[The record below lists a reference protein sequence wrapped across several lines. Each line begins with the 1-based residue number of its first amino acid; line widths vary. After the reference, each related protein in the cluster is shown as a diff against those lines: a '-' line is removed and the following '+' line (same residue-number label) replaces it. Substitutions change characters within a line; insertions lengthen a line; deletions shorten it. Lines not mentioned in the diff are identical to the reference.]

1 MPESALKEMP
11 LADTLD
17 HPHRGN
23 PVTTSTPASTPSL
36 RMNAPVLIGSAA
48 FVLIFGLAATLFA
61 EQAGE
66 WLARAQAWA
75 SGSVGWYYLLAMTLY
90 LVFVVVTAL
99 SGYGRIKLG
108 ADHDEPEFSYLSWA
122 GMLFAAGISITLFF
136 FCVSEPLTHFAQP
149 PKGEA
154 GGSEAARQAMQL
166 LFLHWGLHG
175 WGVFALVAMALA
187 YFAYR
192 HNLPLALRSA
202 LYPLIGKRING
213 PIGYTVDAFG
223 IIATVFG
230 LGADMGFGVLHLN
243 AGLDYLFGIPHDQW
257 VQVALIVLMM
267 GAAVIVAVSGV
278 EKGVRVMSDVNM
290 LLACSLLLFVLF
302 AGPTQ
307 HLLNMLVQNLGDYL
321 GALPTKSF
329 DLYAYDGGTRWL
341 GDWTVFYWA
350 WWIAWAPFV
359 GLFIAR
365 ISRGRTIREFVFGVL
380 FIPLGF
386 TLAWMSIFGNSA
398 LEQAFNGTS
407 DLATVAVSEPSM
419 AIYHLLES
427 YPWSRAVIAVTVFI
441 SFVFFVTSA
450 DSGTVVLSTLSSR
463 GGAVDEDGPRW
474 LRVFWG
480 ALTALITIGLL
491 FAGSIDAL
499 KSAVVLTSLPF
510 SLILLLMMWG
520 LHKAFYLESQRQRAR
535 LHAPSPVDQR
545 SPRRRSGWRQ
555 RLAQAVHFPSRDEV
569 YRFMEEQVRPA
580 MEALA
585 EQFRTRGLTVET
597 HMDPAGA
604 SLSLEVVHGE
614 EHPFLYRVVMRGY
627 FTPSFAVAGL
637 DARNR
642 QNRRYYRAEVHL
654 AEGSQDYDLVGYSR
668 QQVID
673 DMLDQYERH
682 LQFLHLV
689 R

>member
-1 MPESALKEMP
+1 MYQRQP
-11 LADTLD
+11 
-17 HPHRGN
+17 
-23 PVTTSTPASTPSL
+23 PVFYGA
-36 RMNAPVLIGSAA
+36 AILI
-48 FVLIFGLAATLFA
+48 LLFA
-61 EQAGE
+61 AVVIGFPQRAGE
-66 WLARAQAWA
+66 WLLAAQTWA
-75 SGSVGWYYLLAMTLY
+75 SQTVGWYYLLAMTLY
-90 LVFVVVTAL
+90 LIFVVVTAL
-99 SGYGRIKLG
+99 SGYGKIKLG

-136 FCVSEPLTHFAQP
+136 FCVSEPLTHFLQP
-149 PKGEA
+149 PQGEA
-154 GGSEAARQAMQL
+154 GTQEAARQAMEL

-213 PIGYTVDAFG
+213 PIGYTVDCFG

-230 LGADMGFGVLHLN
+230 LGADMGFGVLQLN
-243 AGLDYLFGIPHDQW
+243 SGLDYLYAIPHTHA
-257 VQVALIVLMM
+257 VQMVLIVLMM
-267 GAAVIVAVSGV
+267 GAAISVAVSGV
-278 EKGVRVMSDVNM
+278 DKGIRILSDINM

-307 HLLNMLVQNLGDYL
+307 HLLNTLVQNVGDYL
-321 GALPTKSF
+321 GHLPGKSF
-329 DLYAYDGGTRWL
+329 DLYAYGGPSDWL
-341 GDWTVFYWA
+341 GSWTVFYWA

-398 LEQAFNGTS
+398 LEQALGGAS
-407 DLATVAVSEPSM
+407 ELGRVAIEQPSM
-419 AIYHLLES
+419 ALYQMLQN
-427 YPWSRAVIAVTVFI
+427 YPWSRAVITVTVLV

-450 DSGTVVLSTLSSR
+450 DSGTVVLSTLSAH
-463 GGAVDEDGPRW
+463 GGSADDDGPKW

-480 ALTALITIGLL
+480 SVTALVTGGLL

-535 LHAPSPVDQR
+535 THSLAPLMSGNGK
-545 SPRRRSGWRQ
+545 RSGGWKR
-555 RLAQAVHFPSRDEV
+555 RLSQAVHFPSRDEV
-569 YRFMEEQVRPA
+569 YRFMNDVVRPA
-580 MEALA
+580 ISEVSEVFREKGLA
-585 EQFRTRGLTVET
+585 VDAQL
-597 HMDPAGA
+597 DPANA
-604 SLSLEVVHGE
+604 SLSLEIGHGE
-614 EHPFLYRVVMRGY
+614 QHRFLYQVLMRGY
-627 FTPSFAVAGL
+627 FTPSFARAGMGGL
-637 DARNR
+637 HLK
-642 QNRRYYRAEVHL
+642 NRRYFRAEVHL
-654 AEGSQDYDLVGYSR
+654 AEGSQDYDLMGYTKE
-668 QQVID
+668 QIIN

>member
-1 MPESALKEMP
+1 MS
-11 LADTLD
+11 
-17 HPHRGN
+17 RGLGD
-23 PVTTSTPASTPSL
+23 VYKRQVFYGA
-36 RMNAPVLIGSAA
+36 AILI
-48 FVLIFGLAATLFA
+48 LLFA
-61 EQAGE
+61 AVVIGFPQRAGE
-66 WLARAQAWA
+66 WLLAAQTWA
-75 SGSVGWYYLLAMTLY
+75 SQTVGWYYLLAMTLY
-90 LVFVVVTAL
+90 LIFVVVTAL
-99 SGYGRIKLG
+99 SGYGKIKLG

-136 FCVSEPLTHFAQP
+136 FCVSEPLTHFLQP
-149 PKGEA
+149 PQGEA
-154 GGSEAARQAMQL
+154 GTQEAARQAMEL

-213 PIGYTVDAFG
+213 PIGYTVDCFG

-230 LGADMGFGVLHLN
+230 LGADMGFGVLQLN
-243 AGLDYLFGIPHDQW
+243 SGLDYLYAIPHTHS
-257 VQVALIVLMM
+257 VQMALIVLMM
-267 GAAVIVAVSGV
+267 GAAISVAVSGV
-278 EKGVRVMSDVNM
+278 DKGIRILSDINM

-307 HLLNMLVQNLGDYL
+307 HLLNTLVQNVGDYL
-321 GALPTKSF
+321 GHLPGKSF
-329 DLYAYDGGTRWL
+329 DLYAYGGPSDWL
-341 GDWTVFYWA
+341 GSWTVFYWA

-398 LEQAFNGTS
+398 LEQALGGAS
-407 DLATVAVSEPSM
+407 ELGRVAIEQPSM
-419 AIYHLLES
+419 ALYQMLQN
-427 YPWSRAVIAVTVFI
+427 YPWSRAVITVTVLV

-450 DSGTVVLSTLSSR
+450 DSGTVVLSTLSAH
-463 GGAVDEDGPRW
+463 GGSADDDGPKW

-480 ALTALITIGLL
+480 SVTALVTGGLL

-520 LHKAFYLESQRQRAR
+520 LHKAFYMESQRQRAR
-535 LHAPSPVDQR
+535 SHSLAPLMSGNGK
-545 SPRRRSGWRQ
+545 RSGGWKR
-555 RLAQAVHFPSRDEV
+555 RLSQAVHFPSRDEV
-569 YRFMEEQVRPA
+569 YRFMNDVVRPA
-580 MEALA
+580 ISEVSEVFREKGLA
-585 EQFRTRGLTVET
+585 VDAQL
-597 HMDPAGA
+597 DPGNA
-604 SLSLEVVHGE
+604 SLSLEIGHGE
-614 EHPFLYRVVMRGY
+614 QHRFLYQVLMRGY
-627 FTPSFAVAGL
+627 FTPSFARAGMGGL
-637 DARNR
+637 HLK
-642 QNRRYYRAEVHL
+642 NRRYFRAEVHL
-654 AEGSQDYDLVGYSR
+654 AEGSQDYDLMGYTKE
-668 QQVID
+668 QIIN

>member
-1 MPESALKEMP
+1 M
-11 LADTLD
+11 
-17 HPHRGN
+17 N
-23 PVTTSTPASTPSL
+23 P
-36 RMNAPVLIGSAA
+36 PVFYGAAILI
-48 FVLIFGLAATLFA
+48 LLFA
-61 EQAGE
+61 AVVIGFPQRAGE
-66 WLARAQAWA
+66 WLLAAQTWA
-75 SGSVGWYYLLAMTLY
+75 SQTVGWYYLLAMTLY
-90 LVFVVVTAL
+90 LIFVVVTAL
-99 SGYGRIKLG
+99 SGYGKIKLG

-136 FCVSEPLTHFAQP
+136 FCVSEPLTHFLQP
-149 PKGEA
+149 PQGEA
-154 GGSEAARQAMQL
+154 GTQEAARQAMEL

-213 PIGYTVDAFG
+213 PIGYTVDCFG

-230 LGADMGFGVLHLN
+230 LGADMGFGVLQLN
-243 AGLDYLFGIPHDQW
+243 SGLDYLYAIPHTHP
-257 VQVALIVLMM
+257 VQMALIVLMM
-267 GAAVIVAVSGV
+267 GAAISVAVSGV
-278 EKGVRVMSDVNM
+278 DKGIRILSDINM

-307 HLLNMLVQNLGDYL
+307 HLLNTLVQNVGDYL
-321 GALPTKSF
+321 GHLPGKSF
-329 DLYAYDGGTRWL
+329 DLYAYGGPSDWL
-341 GDWTVFYWA
+341 GSWTVFYWA

-398 LEQAFNGTS
+398 LEQALGGAS
-407 DLATVAVSEPSM
+407 ELGRVAIEQPSM
-419 AIYHLLES
+419 ALYQMLQN
-427 YPWSRAVIAVTVFI
+427 YPWSRAVITVTVLV

-450 DSGTVVLSTLSSR
+450 DSGTVVLSTLSVH
-463 GGAVDEDGPRW
+463 GGSADDDGPKW

-480 ALTALITIGLL
+480 SVTALVTGGLL

-520 LHKAFYLESQRQRAR
+520 LHKAFYMESQRQRAR
-535 LHAPSPVDQR
+535 SHSLAPLMSGNGK
-545 SPRRRSGWRQ
+545 RSGGWKR
-555 RLAQAVHFPSRDEV
+555 RLSQAVHFPSRDEV
-569 YRFMEEQVRPA
+569 YRFMNDVVRPA
-580 MEALA
+580 ISEVSEVFREKGLA
-585 EQFRTRGLTVET
+585 VDAQL
-597 HMDPAGA
+597 DPGNA
-604 SLSLEVVHGE
+604 SLSLEIGHGE
-614 EHPFLYRVVMRGY
+614 QHRFLYQVLMRGY
-627 FTPSFAVAGL
+627 FTPSFARAGMGGL
-637 DARNR
+637 HLK
-642 QNRRYYRAEVHL
+642 NRRYFRAEVHL
-654 AEGSQDYDLVGYSR
+654 AEGSQDYDLMGYTKE
-668 QQVID
+668 QIIN

>member
-1 MPESALKEMP
+1 MTDAQSPSA
-11 LADTLD
+11 
-17 HPHRGN
+17 
-23 PVTTSTPASTPSL
+23 TPSAPTPI
-36 RMNAPVLIGSAA
+36 RMNPPVFYGAAILI
-48 FVLIFGLAATLFA
+48 LLFA
-61 EQAGE
+61 AVVIGFPQRAGE
-66 WLARAQAWA
+66 WLLAAQTWA
-75 SGSVGWYYLLAMTLY
+75 SQTVGWYYLLAMTLY
-90 LVFVVVTAL
+90 LIFVVVTAL
-99 SGYGRIKLG
+99 SGYGKIKLG

-136 FCVSEPLTHFAQP
+136 FCVSEPLTHFLQP
-149 PKGEA
+149 PQGEA
-154 GGSEAARQAMQL
+154 GTQEAARQAMEL

-213 PIGYTVDAFG
+213 PIGYTVDCFG

-230 LGADMGFGVLHLN
+230 LGADMGFGVLQLN
-243 AGLDYLFGIPHDQW
+243 SGLDYLYAIPHTHP
-257 VQVALIVLMM
+257 VQMALIVLMM
-267 GAAVIVAVSGV
+267 GAAISVAVSGV
-278 EKGVRVMSDVNM
+278 DKGIRILSDINM

-307 HLLNMLVQNLGDYL
+307 HLLNTLVQNVGYYL
-321 GALPTKSF
+321 GHLPGKSF
-329 DLYAYDGGTRWL
+329 DLYAYGGPSDWL
-341 GDWTVFYWA
+341 GSWTVFYWA

-398 LEQAFNGTS
+398 LEQALGGAS
-407 DLATVAVSEPSM
+407 ELGRVAIEQPSM
-419 AIYHLLES
+419 ALYQMLQN
-427 YPWSRAVIAVTVFI
+427 YPWSRAVITVTVLV

-450 DSGTVVLSTLSSR
+450 DSGTVVLSTLSAH
-463 GGAVDEDGPRW
+463 GGSADDDGPKW

-480 ALTALITIGLL
+480 SVTALVTGGLL

-520 LHKAFYLESQRQRAR
+520 LHKAFYMESQRQRAR
-535 LHAPSPVDQR
+535 SHSLAPLMSGNGK
-545 SPRRRSGWRQ
+545 RSGGWKR
-555 RLAQAVHFPSRDEV
+555 RLSQAVHFPSRDEV
-569 YRFMEEQVRPA
+569 YRFMNDVVRPA
-580 MEALA
+580 ISEVSEVFREKGLA
-585 EQFRTRGLTVET
+585 VDAQL
-597 HMDPAGA
+597 DPGNA
-604 SLSLEVVHGE
+604 SLSLEIGHGE
-614 EHPFLYRVVMRGY
+614 QHRFLYQVLMRGY
-627 FTPSFAVAGL
+627 FTPSFARAGMGGL
-637 DARNR
+637 HLK
-642 QNRRYYRAEVHL
+642 NRRYFRAEVHL
-654 AEGSQDYDLVGYSR
+654 AEGSQDYDLMGYTKE
-668 QQVID
+668 QIIN

>member
-1 MPESALKEMP
+1 M
-11 LADTLD
+11 
-17 HPHRGN
+17 
-23 PVTTSTPASTPSL
+23 
-36 RMNAPVLIGSAA
+36 RMNPPVFYGAAALI
-48 FVLIFGLAATLFA
+48 LLFA
-61 EQAGE
+61 LIVISLPQRAGE
-66 WLARAQAWA
+66 WLLAAQSWA
-75 SGSVGWYYLLAMTLY
+75 ADTVGWYYLLAMTLY
-90 LVFVVVTAL
+90 LIFVVVTAL
-99 SGYGRIKLG
+99 SGYGKIKLG

-149 PKGEA
+149 PQGEA
-154 GGSEAARQAMQL
+154 GTPEAARQAMQL

-213 PIGYTVDAFG
+213 PIGYTVDCFG

-230 LGADMGFGVLHLN
+230 LGADMGFGVLQLN
-243 AGLDYLFGIPHDQW
+243 AGLDFLFGIAHSHL
-257 VQVALIVLMM
+257 VQMTLIALMM
-267 GAAVIVAVSGV
+267 GAAILVAVSGV
-278 EKGVRVMSDVNM
+278 DKGIRLLSDINM
-290 LLACSLLLFVLF
+290 LLACALLLFVLF

-307 HLLNMLVQNLGDYL
+307 HLLNTLVQNIGDYL
-321 GALPTKSF
+321 GSLPTKSF
-329 DLYAYDGGTRWL
+329 DLYAYGKDGSDWL
-341 GDWTVFYWA
+341 GGWTVFYWA

-398 LEQAFNGTS
+398 LDQVLNHGFSELGR
-407 DLATVAVSEPSM
+407 VAIADPSM
-419 AIYHLLES
+419 ALYQMLQN
-427 YPWSRAVIAVTVFI
+427 YPASRVVIAVTVLV

-450 DSGTVVLSTLSSR
+450 DSGTVVLSTLSAH
-463 GGAVDEDGPRW
+463 GGNADDDGPKW

-480 ALTALITIGLL
+480 VATALVTGGLL

-535 LHAPSPVDQR
+535 THSLAPPPSAKPGGWK
-545 SPRRRSGWRQ
+545 RRIS
-555 RLAQAVHFPSRDEV
+555 QAVHFPTRDEV
-569 YRFMEEQVRPA
+569 YRFMVDVVSPAIAEVSEVFREKGLQVDSD
-580 MEALA
+580 L
-585 EQFRTRGLTVET
+585 
-597 HMDPAGA
+597 D
-604 SLSLEVVHGE
+604 LSNLELVLEIGHGE
-614 EHPFLYRVVMRGY
+614 QHTFLYQVSMRGY
-627 FTPSFAVAGL
+627 FTPSFARAGMGGL
-637 DARNR
+637 HLK
-642 QNRRYYRAEVHL
+642 NRRYFRAEVHL
-654 AEGSQDYDLVGYSR
+654 SEGSQDYDLMGYSKE
-668 QQVID
+668 QIIN

>member
-1 MPESALKEMP
+1 M
-11 LADTLD
+11 
-17 HPHRGN
+17 N
-23 PVTTSTPASTPSL
+23 P
-36 RMNAPVLIGSAA
+36 PVFYGAAILI
-48 FVLIFGLAATLFA
+48 LLFA
-61 EQAGE
+61 AVVIGFPQRAGE
-66 WLARAQAWA
+66 WLLAAQTWA
-75 SGSVGWYYLLAMTLY
+75 SQTVGWYYLLAMTLY
-90 LVFVVVTAL
+90 LIFVVVTAL
-99 SGYGRIKLG
+99 SGYGKIKLG

-136 FCVSEPLTHFAQP
+136 FCVSEPLTHFLQP
-149 PKGEA
+149 PQGEA
-154 GGSEAARQAMQL
+154 GTQEAARQAMEL

-213 PIGYTVDAFG
+213 PIGYTVDCFG

-230 LGADMGFGVLHLN
+230 LGADMGFGVLQLN
-243 AGLDYLFGIPHDQW
+243 SGLDYLYATPHTHP
-257 VQVALIVLMM
+257 VQMALIVLMM
-267 GAAVIVAVSGV
+267 GAAISVAVSGV
-278 EKGVRVMSDVNM
+278 DKGIRILSDINM

-307 HLLNMLVQNLGDYL
+307 HLLNTLVQNVGDYL
-321 GALPTKSF
+321 GHLPGKSF
-329 DLYAYDGGTRWL
+329 DLYAYGGPSDWL
-341 GDWTVFYWA
+341 GSWTVFYWA

-398 LEQAFNGTS
+398 LEQALGGAS
-407 DLATVAVSEPSM
+407 ELGRVAIEQPSM
-419 AIYHLLES
+419 ALYQMLQN
-427 YPWSRAVIAVTVFI
+427 YPWSRAVITVTVLV

-450 DSGTVVLSTLSSR
+450 DSGTVVLSTLSAH
-463 GGAVDEDGPRW
+463 GGSADDDGPKW

-480 ALTALITIGLL
+480 SVTALVTGGLL

-520 LHKAFYLESQRQRAR
+520 LHKAFYMESQRQRAR
-535 LHAPSPVDQR
+535 SHSLAPLMSGNGK
-545 SPRRRSGWRQ
+545 RSGGWKR
-555 RLAQAVHFPSRDEV
+555 RLSQAVHFPSRDEV
-569 YRFMEEQVRPA
+569 YRFMNDVVRPA
-580 MEALA
+580 ISEVSEVFREKGLA
-585 EQFRTRGLTVET
+585 VDAQL
-597 HMDPAGA
+597 DPGNA
-604 SLSLEVVHGE
+604 SLSLEIGHGE
-614 EHPFLYRVVMRGY
+614 QHRFLYQVLMRGY
-627 FTPSFAVAGL
+627 FTPSFARAGMGGL
-637 DARNR
+637 HLK
-642 QNRRYYRAEVHL
+642 NRRYFRAEVHL
-654 AEGSQDYDLVGYSR
+654 AEGSQDYDLMGYTKE
-668 QQVID
+668 QIIN

>member
-1 MPESALKEMP
+1 M
-11 LADTLD
+11 
-17 HPHRGN
+17 
-23 PVTTSTPASTPSL
+23 V
-36 RMNAPVLIGSAA
+36 IG
-48 FVLIFGLAATLFA
+48 FP
-61 EQAGE
+61 QRAGE
-66 WLARAQAWA
+66 WLLAAQTWA
-75 SGSVGWYYLLAMTLY
+75 SQTVGWYYLLAMTLY
-90 LVFVVVTAL
+90 LIFVVVTAL
-99 SGYGRIKLG
+99 SGYGKIKLG

-136 FCVSEPLTHFAQP
+136 FCVSEPLTHFLQP
-149 PKGEA
+149 PQGEA
-154 GGSEAARQAMQL
+154 GTQEAARQAMEL

-213 PIGYTVDAFG
+213 PIGYTVDCFG

-230 LGADMGFGVLHLN
+230 LGADMGFGVLQLN
-243 AGLDYLFGIPHDQW
+243 SGLDYLYAIPHTHA
-257 VQVALIVLMM
+257 VQMVLIVLMM
-267 GAAVIVAVSGV
+267 GAAISVAVSGV
-278 EKGVRVMSDVNM
+278 DKGIRILSDINM

-307 HLLNMLVQNLGDYL
+307 HLLNTLVQNVGDYL
-321 GALPTKSF
+321 GHLPGKSF
-329 DLYAYDGGTRWL
+329 DLYAYGGPSDWL
-341 GDWTVFYWA
+341 GSWTVFYWA

-398 LEQAFNGTS
+398 LEQALGGAS
-407 DLATVAVSEPSM
+407 ELGRVAIEQPSM
-419 AIYHLLES
+419 ALYQMLQN
-427 YPWSRAVIAVTVFI
+427 YPWSRAVITVTVLV

-450 DSGTVVLSTLSSR
+450 DSGTVVLSTLSAH
-463 GGAVDEDGPRW
+463 GGSADDDGPKW

-480 ALTALITIGLL
+480 SVTALVTGGLL

-520 LHKAFYLESQRQRAR
+520 LHKAFYMESQRQRAR
-535 LHAPSPVDQR
+535 SHSLAPLMSGNGK
-545 SPRRRSGWRQ
+545 RSGGWKR
-555 RLAQAVHFPSRDEV
+555 RLSQAVHFPSRDEV
-569 YRFMEEQVRPA
+569 YRFMNDVVRPA
-580 MEALA
+580 ISEVSEVFREKGLA
-585 EQFRTRGLTVET
+585 VDAQL
-597 HMDPAGA
+597 DPGNA
-604 SLSLEVVHGE
+604 SLSLEIGHGE
-614 EHPFLYRVVMRGY
+614 QHRFLYQVLMRGY
-627 FTPSFAVAGL
+627 FTPSFARAGMGGL
-637 DARNR
+637 HLK
-642 QNRRYYRAEVHL
+642 NRRYFRAEVHL
-654 AEGSQDYDLVGYSR
+654 AEGSQDYDLMGYTKE
-668 QQVID
+668 QIIN

>member
-1 MPESALKEMP
+1 M
-11 LADTLD
+11 
-17 HPHRGN
+17 N
-23 PVTTSTPASTPSL
+23 P
-36 RMNAPVLIGSAA
+36 PVFYGAAILI
-48 FVLIFGLAATLFA
+48 LLFA
-61 EQAGE
+61 AVVIGFPQRAGE
-66 WLARAQAWA
+66 WLLAAQTWA
-75 SGSVGWYYLLAMTLY
+75 SQTVGWYYLLAMTLY
-90 LVFVVVTAL
+90 LIFVVVTAL
-99 SGYGRIKLG
+99 SGYGKIKLG

-136 FCVSEPLTHFAQP
+136 FCVSEPLTHFLQP
-149 PKGEA
+149 PQGEA
-154 GGSEAARQAMQL
+154 GTQEAARQAMEL

-213 PIGYTVDAFG
+213 PIGYTVDCFG

-230 LGADMGFGVLHLN
+230 LGADMGFGVLQLN
-243 AGLDYLFGIPHDQW
+243 SGLDYLYAIPHTHP
-257 VQVALIVLMM
+257 VQMALIVLMM
-267 GAAVIVAVSGV
+267 GAAISVAVSGV
-278 EKGVRVMSDVNM
+278 DKGIRILSDINM

-307 HLLNMLVQNLGDYL
+307 HLLNTLVQNVGDYL
-321 GALPTKSF
+321 GHLPGKSF
-329 DLYAYDGGTRWL
+329 DLYAYGGPSDWL
-341 GDWTVFYWA
+341 GSWTVFYWA
-350 WWIAWAPFV
+350 WWIGWAPFV

-398 LEQAFNGTS
+398 LEQALGGAS
-407 DLATVAVSEPSM
+407 ELGRVAIEQPSM
-419 AIYHLLES
+419 ALYQMLQN
-427 YPWSRAVIAVTVFI
+427 YPWSRAVITVTVLV

-450 DSGTVVLSTLSSR
+450 DSGTVVLSTLSAH
-463 GGAVDEDGPRW
+463 GGSADDDGPKW

-480 ALTALITIGLL
+480 SVTALVTGGLL

-520 LHKAFYLESQRQRAR
+520 LHKAFYMESQRQRAR
-535 LHAPSPVDQR
+535 SHSLAPLMSGNGK
-545 SPRRRSGWRQ
+545 RSGGWKR
-555 RLAQAVHFPSRDEV
+555 RLSQAVHFPSRDEV
-569 YRFMEEQVRPA
+569 YRFMNDVVRPA
-580 MEALA
+580 ISEVSEVFREKGLA
-585 EQFRTRGLTVET
+585 VDAQL
-597 HMDPAGA
+597 DPGNA
-604 SLSLEVVHGE
+604 SLSLEIGHGE
-614 EHPFLYRVVMRGY
+614 QHRFLYQVLMRGY
-627 FTPSFAVAGL
+627 FTPSFARAGMGGL
-637 DARNR
+637 HLK
-642 QNRRYYRAEVHL
+642 NRRYFRAEVHL
-654 AEGSQDYDLVGYSR
+654 AEGSQDYDLMGYTKE
-668 QQVID
+668 QIIN

>member
-1 MPESALKEMP
+1 M
-11 LADTLD
+11 
-17 HPHRGN
+17 N
-23 PVTTSTPASTPSL
+23 P
-36 RMNAPVLIGSAA
+36 PVFYGAAILILL
-48 FVLIFGLAATLFA
+48 FVAVVIGFP
-61 EQAGE
+61 QRAGE
-66 WLARAQAWA
+66 WLLAAQTWA
-75 SGSVGWYYLLAMTLY
+75 SQTVGWYYLLAMTLY
-90 LVFVVVTAL
+90 LIFVVVTAL
-99 SGYGRIKLG
+99 SGYGKIKLG

-136 FCVSEPLTHFAQP
+136 FCVSEPLTHFLQP
-149 PKGEA
+149 PQGEA
-154 GGSEAARQAMQL
+154 GTQEAARQAMEL

-213 PIGYTVDAFG
+213 PIGYTVDCFG

-230 LGADMGFGVLHLN
+230 LGADMGFGVLQLN
-243 AGLDYLFGIPHDQW
+243 SGLDYLYAIPHTHA
-257 VQVALIVLMM
+257 VQMVLIVLMM
-267 GAAVIVAVSGV
+267 GAAISVAVSGV
-278 EKGVRVMSDVNM
+278 DKGIRILSDINM

-307 HLLNMLVQNLGDYL
+307 HLLNTLVQNVGDYL
-321 GALPTKSF
+321 GHLPGKSF
-329 DLYAYDGGTRWL
+329 DLYAYGGPSDWL
-341 GDWTVFYWA
+341 GSWTVFYWA

-398 LEQAFNGTS
+398 LEQALGGAS
-407 DLATVAVSEPSM
+407 ELGRVAIEQPSM
-419 AIYHLLES
+419 ALYQMLQN
-427 YPWSRAVIAVTVFI
+427 YPWSRAVITVTVLV

-450 DSGTVVLSTLSSR
+450 DSGTVVLSTLSAH
-463 GGAVDEDGPRW
+463 GGSADDDGPKW

-480 ALTALITIGLL
+480 SVTALVTGGLL

-520 LHKAFYLESQRQRAR
+520 LHKAFYMESQRQRAR
-535 LHAPSPVDQR
+535 SHSLAPLMSGNGK
-545 SPRRRSGWRQ
+545 RSGGWKR
-555 RLAQAVHFPSRDEV
+555 RLSQAVHFPSRDEV
-569 YRFMEEQVRPA
+569 YRFMNDVVRPA
-580 MEALA
+580 ISEVSEVFREKGLA
-585 EQFRTRGLTVET
+585 VDAQL
-597 HMDPAGA
+597 DPGNA
-604 SLSLEVVHGE
+604 SLSLEIGHGE
-614 EHPFLYRVVMRGY
+614 QHRFLYQVLMRGY
-627 FTPSFAVAGL
+627 FTPSFARAGMGGL
-637 DARNR
+637 HLK
-642 QNRRYYRAEVHL
+642 NRRYFRAEVHL
-654 AEGSQDYDLVGYSR
+654 AEGSQDYDLMGYTKE
-668 QQVID
+668 QIIN

>member
-1 MPESALKEMP
+1 M
-11 LADTLD
+11 
-17 HPHRGN
+17 N
-23 PVTTSTPASTPSL
+23 P
-36 RMNAPVLIGSAA
+36 PVFYGAAILI
-48 FVLIFGLAATLFA
+48 LLFA
-61 EQAGE
+61 AVVIGFPQRAGE
-66 WLARAQAWA
+66 WLLAAQTWA
-75 SGSVGWYYLLAMTLY
+75 SQTVGWYYLLAMTLY
-90 LVFVVVTAL
+90 LIFVVVTAL
-99 SGYGRIKLG
+99 SGYGKIKLG

-136 FCVSEPLTHFAQP
+136 FCVSEPLTHFLQP
-149 PKGEA
+149 PQGEA
-154 GGSEAARQAMQL
+154 GTQEAARQAMEL

-175 WGVFALVAMALA
+175 WGVFTLVAMALA

-213 PIGYTVDAFG
+213 PIGYTVDCFG

-230 LGADMGFGVLHLN
+230 LGADMGFGVLQLN
-243 AGLDYLFGIPHDQW
+243 SGLDYLYAIPHTHP
-257 VQVALIVLMM
+257 VQMALIVLMM
-267 GAAVIVAVSGV
+267 GAAISVAVSGV
-278 EKGVRVMSDVNM
+278 DKGIRILSDINM

-307 HLLNMLVQNLGDYL
+307 HLLNTLVQNVGDYL
-321 GALPTKSF
+321 DHLPGKSF
-329 DLYAYDGGTRWL
+329 DLYAYGGPSDWL
-341 GDWTVFYWA
+341 GSWTVFYWA

-398 LEQAFNGTS
+398 LEQALGGAS
-407 DLATVAVSEPSM
+407 ELGRVAIEQPSM
-419 AIYHLLES
+419 ALYQMLQN
-427 YPWSRAVIAVTVFI
+427 YPWSRAVITVTVLV

-450 DSGTVVLSTLSSR
+450 DSGTVVLSTLSAH
-463 GGAVDEDGPRW
+463 GGSADDDGPKW

-480 ALTALITIGLL
+480 SVTALVTGGLL

-520 LHKAFYLESQRQRAR
+520 LHKAFYMESQRQRAR
-535 LHAPSPVDQR
+535 SHSLAPLMSGNGK
-545 SPRRRSGWRQ
+545 RSGGWKR
-555 RLAQAVHFPSRDEV
+555 RLSQAVHFPSRDEV
-569 YRFMEEQVRPA
+569 YRFMNDVVRPA
-580 MEALA
+580 ISEVSEVFREKGLA
-585 EQFRTRGLTVET
+585 VDAQL
-597 HMDPAGA
+597 DPGNA
-604 SLSLEVVHGE
+604 SLSLEIGHGE
-614 EHPFLYRVVMRGY
+614 QHRFLYQVLMRGY
-627 FTPSFAVAGL
+627 FTPSFARAGMGGL
-637 DARNR
+637 HLK
-642 QNRRYYRAEVHL
+642 NRRYFRAEVHL
-654 AEGSQDYDLVGYSR
+654 AEGSQDYDLMGYTKE
-668 QQVID
+668 QIIN

>member
-1 MPESALKEMP
+1 M
-11 LADTLD
+11 
-17 HPHRGN
+17 N
-23 PVTTSTPASTPSL
+23 P
-36 RMNAPVLIGSAA
+36 PVFYGAAILI
-48 FVLIFGLAATLFA
+48 LLFA
-61 EQAGE
+61 AVVIGFPQRAGE
-66 WLARAQAWA
+66 WLLAAQTWA
-75 SGSVGWYYLLAMTLY
+75 SQTVGWYYLLAMTLY
-90 LVFVVVTAL
+90 LIFVVVTAL
-99 SGYGRIKLG
+99 SGYGKIKLG

-136 FCVSEPLTHFAQP
+136 FCVSEPLTHFLQP
-149 PKGEA
+149 PQGEA
-154 GGSEAARQAMQL
+154 GTQEAARQAMEL

-213 PIGYTVDAFG
+213 PIGYTVDCFG

-230 LGADMGFGVLHLN
+230 LGADMGFGVLQLN
-243 AGLDYLFGIPHDQW
+243 SGLDYLYAIPHTHA
-257 VQVALIVLMM
+257 VQMVLIVLMM
-267 GAAVIVAVSGV
+267 GAAISVAVSGV
-278 EKGVRVMSDVNM
+278 DKGIRILSDINM

-307 HLLNMLVQNLGDYL
+307 HLLNTLVQNVGDYL
-321 GALPTKSF
+321 GHLPGKSF
-329 DLYAYDGGTRWL
+329 DLYAYGGPSDWL
-341 GDWTVFYWA
+341 GSWTVFYWA

-398 LEQAFNGTS
+398 LEQALGGAS
-407 DLATVAVSEPSM
+407 ELSRVAIEQPSM
-419 AIYHLLES
+419 ALYQMLQN
-427 YPWSRAVIAVTVFI
+427 YPWSRAVITVTVLV

-450 DSGTVVLSTLSSR
+450 DSGTVVLSTLSAH
-463 GGAVDEDGPRW
+463 GGSADDDGPKW

-480 ALTALITIGLL
+480 SVTALVTGGLL

-520 LHKAFYLESQRQRAR
+520 LHKAFYMESQRQRAR
-535 LHAPSPVDQR
+535 SHSLAPLMSGNGK
-545 SPRRRSGWRQ
+545 RSGGWKR
-555 RLAQAVHFPSRDEV
+555 RLSQAVHFPSRDEV
-569 YRFMEEQVRPA
+569 YRFMNDVVRPA
-580 MEALA
+580 ISEVSEVFREKGLA
-585 EQFRTRGLTVET
+585 VDAQL
-597 HMDPAGA
+597 DPGNA
-604 SLSLEVVHGE
+604 SLSLEIGHGE
-614 EHPFLYRVVMRGY
+614 QHRFLYQVLMRGY
-627 FTPSFAVAGL
+627 FTPSFARAGMGGL
-637 DARNR
+637 HLK
-642 QNRRYYRAEVHL
+642 NRRYFRAEVHL
-654 AEGSQDYDLVGYSR
+654 AEGSQDYDLMGYTKE
-668 QQVID
+668 QIIN

>member
-1 MPESALKEMP
+1 M
-11 LADTLD
+11 
-17 HPHRGN
+17 
-23 PVTTSTPASTPSL
+23 
-36 RMNAPVLIGSAA
+36 LI
-48 FVLIFGLAATLFA
+48 LLFA
-61 EQAGE
+61 AVVIGFPRRAGE
-66 WLARAQAWA
+66 WLLAAQTWA
-75 SGSVGWYYLLAMTLY
+75 SQTVGWYYLLAMTLY
-90 LVFVVVTAL
+90 LIFVVVTAL
-99 SGYGRIKLG
+99 SGYGKIKLG

-136 FCVSEPLTHFAQP
+136 FCVSEPLTHFLQP
-149 PKGEA
+149 PQGEA
-154 GGSEAARQAMQL
+154 GTQEAARQAMEL

-213 PIGYTVDAFG
+213 PIGYTVDCFG

-230 LGADMGFGVLHLN
+230 LGADMGFGVLQLN
-243 AGLDYLFGIPHDQW
+243 SGLDYLYAIPHTHA
-257 VQVALIVLMM
+257 VQMVLIVLMM
-267 GAAVIVAVSGV
+267 GAAISVAVSGV
-278 EKGVRVMSDVNM
+278 DKGIRILSDINM

-307 HLLNMLVQNLGDYL
+307 HLLNTLVQNVGDYL
-321 GALPTKSF
+321 GHLPGKSF
-329 DLYAYDGGTRWL
+329 DLYAYGGPSDWL
-341 GDWTVFYWA
+341 GSWTVFYWA

-398 LEQAFNGTS
+398 LEQALGGAS
-407 DLATVAVSEPSM
+407 ELGRVAIEQPSM
-419 AIYHLLES
+419 ALYQMLQN
-427 YPWSRAVIAVTVFI
+427 YPWSRAVITVTVLV

-450 DSGTVVLSTLSSR
+450 DSGTVVLSTLSAH
-463 GGAVDEDGPRW
+463 GGSADDDGPKW

-480 ALTALITIGLL
+480 SVTALVTGGLL

-520 LHKAFYLESQRQRAR
+520 LHKAFYMESQRQRAR
-535 LHAPSPVDQR
+535 SHSLAPLMSGNGK
-545 SPRRRSGWRQ
+545 RSGGWKR
-555 RLAQAVHFPSRDEV
+555 RLSQAVHFPSRDEV
-569 YRFMEEQVRPA
+569 YRFMNDVVRPA
-580 MEALA
+580 ISEVSEVFREKGLA
-585 EQFRTRGLTVET
+585 VDAQL
-597 HMDPAGA
+597 DPGNA
-604 SLSLEVVHGE
+604 SLSLEIGHGE
-614 EHPFLYRVVMRGY
+614 QHRFLYQVLMRGY
-627 FTPSFAVAGL
+627 FTPSFARAGMGGL
-637 DARNR
+637 HLK
-642 QNRRYYRAEVHL
+642 NRRYFRAEVHL
-654 AEGSQDYDLVGYSR
+654 AEGSQDYDLMGYTKE
-668 QQVID
+668 QIIN

>member
-1 MPESALKEMP
+1 M
-11 LADTLD
+11 
-17 HPHRGN
+17 N
-23 PVTTSTPASTPSL
+23 P
-36 RMNAPVLIGSAA
+36 PVFYGAAILI
-48 FVLIFGLAATLFA
+48 LLFA
-61 EQAGE
+61 AVVIGFPQRAGE
-66 WLARAQAWA
+66 WLLAAQTWA
-75 SGSVGWYYLLAMTLY
+75 SQTVGWYYLLAMTLY
-90 LVFVVVTAL
+90 LIFVVVTAL
-99 SGYGRIKLG
+99 SGYGKIKLG

-136 FCVSEPLTHFAQP
+136 FCVSEPLTHFLQP
-149 PKGEA
+149 PQGEA
-154 GGSEAARQAMQL
+154 GTQEAARQAMEL

-213 PIGYTVDAFG
+213 PIGYTVDCFG

-230 LGADMGFGVLHLN
+230 LGADMGFGVLQLN
-243 AGLDYLFGIPHDQW
+243 SGLDYLYAIPHTHP
-257 VQVALIVLMM
+257 VQMALIVLMM
-267 GAAVIVAVSGV
+267 GAAISVAVSGV
-278 EKGVRVMSDVNM
+278 DKGIRILSDINM

-307 HLLNMLVQNLGDYL
+307 HLLNTLVQNVGDYL
-321 GALPTKSF
+321 GHLPGKSF
-329 DLYAYDGGTRWL
+329 DLYAYGGPSDWL
-341 GDWTVFYWA
+341 GSWTVFYWA

-398 LEQAFNGTS
+398 LEQALGGAS
-407 DLATVAVSEPSM
+407 ELGRVAIEQPSM
-419 AIYHLLES
+419 ALYQMLQN
-427 YPWSRAVIAVTVFI
+427 YPWSRAVITVTVLV

-450 DSGTVVLSTLSSR
+450 DSGTVVLSTLSAH
-463 GGAVDEDGPRW
+463 GGSADDDGPKW

-480 ALTALITIGLL
+480 SVTALVTGGLL

-520 LHKAFYLESQRQRAR
+520 LHKAFYMESQRQRAR
-535 LHAPSPVDQR
+535 SHSLAPLMSGNGK
-545 SPRRRSGWRQ
+545 RSGGWKR
-555 RLAQAVHFPSRDEV
+555 RLSQAVHFPSRDEV
-569 YRFMEEQVRPA
+569 YRFMNDVVRPA
-580 MEALA
+580 ISEVSEVFREKGLA
-585 EQFRTRGLTVET
+585 VDAQL
-597 HMDPAGA
+597 DPGNA
-604 SLSLEVVHGE
+604 SLSLEIGHGE
-614 EHPFLYRVVMRGY
+614 QHRFLYQVLMRSY
-627 FTPSFAVAGL
+627 FTPSFARAGMGGL
-637 DARNR
+637 HLK
-642 QNRRYYRAEVHL
+642 NRRYFRAEVHL
-654 AEGSQDYDLVGYSR
+654 AEGSQDYDLMGYTKE
-668 QQVID
+668 QIIN

>member
-1 MPESALKEMP
+1 FYGA
-11 LADTLD
+11 AI
-17 HPHRGN
+17 
-23 PVTTSTPASTPSL
+23 
-36 RMNAPVLIGSAA
+36 LI
-48 FVLIFGLAATLFA
+48 LLFA
-61 EQAGE
+61 AVVIGFPQRAGE
-66 WLARAQAWA
+66 WLLAAQTWA
-75 SGSVGWYYLLAMTLY
+75 SQTVGWYYLLAMTLY
-90 LVFVVVTAL
+90 LIFVVVTAL
-99 SGYGRIKLG
+99 SGYGKIKLG

-136 FCVSEPLTHFAQP
+136 FCVSEPLTHFLQP
-149 PKGEA
+149 PQGEA
-154 GGSEAARQAMQL
+154 GTQEAARQAMEL

-213 PIGYTVDAFG
+213 PIGYTVDCFG

-230 LGADMGFGVLHLN
+230 LGADMGFGVLQLN
-243 AGLDYLFGIPHDQW
+243 SGLDYLYAIPHTHP
-257 VQVALIVLMM
+257 VQMALIVLMM
-267 GAAVIVAVSGV
+267 GAAISVAVSGV
-278 EKGVRVMSDVNM
+278 DKGIRILSDINM

-307 HLLNMLVQNLGDYL
+307 HLLNTLVQNVGDYL
-321 GALPTKSF
+321 GHLPGKSF
-329 DLYAYDGGTRWL
+329 DLYAYGGPSDWL
-341 GDWTVFYWA
+341 GSWTVFYWA

-398 LEQAFNGTS
+398 LEQALGGAS
-407 DLATVAVSEPSM
+407 ELGRVAIEQPSM
-419 AIYHLLES
+419 ALYQILQN
-427 YPWSRAVIAVTVFI
+427 YPWSRAVITVTVLV

-450 DSGTVVLSTLSSR
+450 DSGTVVLSTLSAH
-463 GGAVDEDGPRW
+463 GGSADDDGPKW

-480 ALTALITIGLL
+480 SVTALVTGGLL

-520 LHKAFYLESQRQRAR
+520 LHKAFYMESQRQRAR
-535 LHAPSPVDQR
+535 SHSLAPLMSGNGK
-545 SPRRRSGWRQ
+545 RSGGWKR
-555 RLAQAVHFPSRDEV
+555 RLSQAVHFPSRDEV
-569 YRFMEEQVRPA
+569 YRFMNDVVRPA
-580 MEALA
+580 ISEVSEVFREKGLA
-585 EQFRTRGLTVET
+585 VDAQL
-597 HMDPAGA
+597 DPGNA
-604 SLSLEVVHGE
+604 SLSLEIGHGE
-614 EHPFLYRVVMRGY
+614 QHRFLYQVLMRGY
-627 FTPSFAVAGL
+627 FTPSFARAGMGGL
-637 DARNR
+637 HLK
-642 QNRRYYRAEVHL
+642 NRRYFRAEVHL
-654 AEGSQDYDLVGYSR
+654 AEGSQDYDLMGYTKE
-668 QQVID
+668 QIIN

>member
-1 MPESALKEMP
+1 M
-11 LADTLD
+11 
-17 HPHRGN
+17 N
-23 PVTTSTPASTPSL
+23 P
-36 RMNAPVLIGSAA
+36 PVFYGAAILI
-48 FVLIFGLAATLFA
+48 LLFA
-61 EQAGE
+61 AVVIGFPQRAGE
-66 WLARAQAWA
+66 WLLAAQTWA
-75 SGSVGWYYLLAMTLY
+75 SQTVGWYYLLAMTLY
-90 LVFVVVTAL
+90 LIFVVVTAL
-99 SGYGRIKLG
+99 SGYGKIKLG

-136 FCVSEPLTHFAQP
+136 FCVSEPLTHFLQP
-149 PKGEA
+149 PQGEA
-154 GGSEAARQAMQL
+154 GTQEAARQAMEL

-213 PIGYTVDAFG
+213 PIGYTVDCFG

-230 LGADMGFGVLHLN
+230 LGADMGFGVLQLN
-243 AGLDYLFGIPHDQW
+243 SGLDYLYAIPHTHP
-257 VQVALIVLMM
+257 VQMALIVLMM
-267 GAAVIVAVSGV
+267 GAAISVAVSGV
-278 EKGVRVMSDVNM
+278 DKGIRILSDINM

-307 HLLNMLVQNLGDYL
+307 HLLNTLVQNVGDYL
-321 GALPTKSF
+321 GHLPGKSF
-329 DLYAYDGGTRWL
+329 DLYAYGGPSDWL
-341 GDWTVFYWA
+341 GSWTVFYWA

-365 ISRGRTIREFVFGVL
+365 ISHGRTIREFVFGVL

-398 LEQAFNGTS
+398 LEQALGGAS
-407 DLATVAVSEPSM
+407 ELGRVAIEQPSM
-419 AIYHLLES
+419 ALYQMLQN
-427 YPWSRAVIAVTVFI
+427 YPWSRAVITVTVLV

-450 DSGTVVLSTLSSR
+450 DSGTVVLSTLSAH
-463 GGAVDEDGPRW
+463 GGSADDDGPKW

-480 ALTALITIGLL
+480 SVTALVTGGLL

-520 LHKAFYLESQRQRAR
+520 LHKAFYMESQRQRAR
-535 LHAPSPVDQR
+535 SHSLAPLMSGNGK
-545 SPRRRSGWRQ
+545 RSGGWKR
-555 RLAQAVHFPSRDEV
+555 RLSQAVHFPSRDEV
-569 YRFMEEQVRPA
+569 YRFMNDVVRPA
-580 MEALA
+580 ISEVSEVFREKGLA
-585 EQFRTRGLTVET
+585 VDAQL
-597 HMDPAGA
+597 DPGNA
-604 SLSLEVVHGE
+604 SLSLEIGHGE
-614 EHPFLYRVVMRGY
+614 QHRFLYQVLMRGY
-627 FTPSFAVAGL
+627 FTPSFARAGMGGL
-637 DARNR
+637 HLK
-642 QNRRYYRAEVHL
+642 NRRYFRAEVHL
-654 AEGSQDYDLVGYSR
+654 AEGSQDYDLMGYTKE
-668 QQVID
+668 QIIN

>member
-1 MPESALKEMP
+1 M
-11 LADTLD
+11 
-17 HPHRGN
+17 N
-23 PVTTSTPASTPSL
+23 P
-36 RMNAPVLIGSAA
+36 PVFYGAAILI
-48 FVLIFGLAATLFA
+48 LLFA
-61 EQAGE
+61 AVVIGFPQRAGE
-66 WLARAQAWA
+66 WLLAAQTWA
-75 SGSVGWYYLLAMTLY
+75 SQTVGWYYLLAMTLY
-90 LVFVVVTAL
+90 LIFVVVTAL
-99 SGYGRIKLG
+99 SGYGKIKLG

-136 FCVSEPLTHFAQP
+136 FCVSEPLTHFLQP
-149 PKGEA
+149 PQGEA
-154 GGSEAARQAMQL
+154 GTQEAARQAMEL

-213 PIGYTVDAFG
+213 PIGYTVDCFG

-230 LGADMGFGVLHLN
+230 LGADMGFGVLQLN
-243 AGLDYLFGIPHDQW
+243 SGLDYLYAIPHTHP
-257 VQVALIVLMM
+257 VQMALIVLMM
-267 GAAVIVAVSGV
+267 GAAISVAVSGV
-278 EKGVRVMSDVNM
+278 DKGIRILSDINM

-307 HLLNMLVQNLGDYL
+307 HLLNTLVQNVGDYL
-321 GALPTKSF
+321 GHLPGKSF
-329 DLYAYDGGTRWL
+329 DLYAYGGPSDWL
-341 GDWTVFYWA
+341 GSWTVFYWA

-398 LEQAFNGTS
+398 LEQALGGAS
-407 DLATVAVSEPSM
+407 ELGRVAIEQPSM
-419 AIYHLLES
+419 ALYQMLQN
-427 YPWSRAVIAVTVFI
+427 YPWSRAVIPVTVLV

-450 DSGTVVLSTLSSR
+450 DSGTVVLSTLSAH
-463 GGAVDEDGPRW
+463 GGSADDDGPKW

-480 ALTALITIGLL
+480 SVTALVTGGLL

-520 LHKAFYLESQRQRAR
+520 LHKAFYMESQRQRAR
-535 LHAPSPVDQR
+535 SHSLAPLMSGNGK
-545 SPRRRSGWRQ
+545 RSGGWKR
-555 RLAQAVHFPSRDEV
+555 RLSQAVHFPSRDEV
-569 YRFMEEQVRPA
+569 YRFMNDVVRPA
-580 MEALA
+580 ISEVSEVFREKGLA
-585 EQFRTRGLTVET
+585 VDAQL
-597 HMDPAGA
+597 DPGNA
-604 SLSLEVVHGE
+604 SLSLEIGHGE
-614 EHPFLYRVVMRGY
+614 QHRFLYQVLMRGY
-627 FTPSFAVAGL
+627 FTPSFARAGMGGL
-637 DARNR
+637 HLK
-642 QNRRYYRAEVHL
+642 NRRYFRAEVHL
-654 AEGSQDYDLVGYSR
+654 AEGSQDYDLMGYTKE
-668 QQVID
+668 QIIN

>member
-1 MPESALKEMP
+1 M
-11 LADTLD
+11 
-17 HPHRGN
+17 N
-23 PVTTSTPASTPSL
+23 P
-36 RMNAPVLIGSAA
+36 PVFYGAAILI
-48 FVLIFGLAATLFA
+48 LLFA
-61 EQAGE
+61 VVVIGFPQRAGE
-66 WLARAQAWA
+66 WLLAAQTWA
-75 SGSVGWYYLLAMTLY
+75 SQTVGWYYLLAMTLY
-90 LVFVVVTAL
+90 LIFVVVTAL
-99 SGYGRIKLG
+99 SGYGKIKLG

-136 FCVSEPLTHFAQP
+136 FCVSEPLTHFLQP
-149 PKGEA
+149 PQGEA
-154 GGSEAARQAMQL
+154 GTQEAARQAMEL

-213 PIGYTVDAFG
+213 PIGYTVDCFG

-230 LGADMGFGVLHLN
+230 LGADMGFGVLQLN
-243 AGLDYLFGIPHDQW
+243 SGLDYLYAIPHTHP
-257 VQVALIVLMM
+257 VQMALIVLMM
-267 GAAVIVAVSGV
+267 GAAISVAVSGV
-278 EKGVRVMSDVNM
+278 DKGIRILSDINM

-307 HLLNMLVQNLGDYL
+307 HLLNTLVQNVGDYL
-321 GALPTKSF
+321 GHLPGKSF
-329 DLYAYDGGTRWL
+329 DLYAYGGPSDWL
-341 GDWTVFYWA
+341 GSWTVFYWA

-398 LEQAFNGTS
+398 LEQALGGAS
-407 DLATVAVSEPSM
+407 ELGRVAIEQPSM
-419 AIYHLLES
+419 ALYQMLQN
-427 YPWSRAVIAVTVFI
+427 YPWSRAVITVTVLV

-450 DSGTVVLSTLSSR
+450 DSGTVVLSTLSAH
-463 GGAVDEDGPRW
+463 GGSADDDGPKW

-480 ALTALITIGLL
+480 SVTALVTGGLL

-520 LHKAFYLESQRQRAR
+520 LHKAFYMESQRQRAR
-535 LHAPSPVDQR
+535 SHSLAPLMSGNGK
-545 SPRRRSGWRQ
+545 RSGGWKR
-555 RLAQAVHFPSRDEV
+555 RLSQAVHFPSRDEV
-569 YRFMEEQVRPA
+569 YRFMNDVVRPA
-580 MEALA
+580 ISEVSEVFREKGLA
-585 EQFRTRGLTVET
+585 VDAQL
-597 HMDPAGA
+597 DPGNA
-604 SLSLEVVHGE
+604 SLSLEIGHGE
-614 EHPFLYRVVMRGY
+614 QHRFLYQVLMRGY
-627 FTPSFAVAGL
+627 FTPSFARAGMGGL
-637 DARNR
+637 HLK
-642 QNRRYYRAEVHL
+642 NRRYFRAEVHL
-654 AEGSQDYDLVGYSR
+654 AEGSQDYDLMGYTKE
-668 QQVID
+668 QIIN

>member
-1 MPESALKEMP
+1 M
-11 LADTLD
+11 
-17 HPHRGN
+17 N
-23 PVTTSTPASTPSL
+23 P
-36 RMNAPVLIGSAA
+36 PVFYGAAILI
-48 FVLIFGLAATLFA
+48 LLFA
-61 EQAGE
+61 AVVIGFPRRAGE
-66 WLARAQAWA
+66 WLLAAQTWA
-75 SGSVGWYYLLAMTLY
+75 SQTVGWYYLLAMTLY
-90 LVFVVVTAL
+90 LIFVVVTAL
-99 SGYGRIKLG
+99 SGYGKIKLG

-136 FCVSEPLTHFAQP
+136 FCVSEPLTHFLQP
-149 PKGEA
+149 PQGEA
-154 GGSEAARQAMQL
+154 GTQEAARQAMEL

-213 PIGYTVDAFG
+213 PIGYTVDCFG

-230 LGADMGFGVLHLN
+230 LGADMGFGVLQLN
-243 AGLDYLFGIPHDQW
+243 SGLDYLYAIPHTHA
-257 VQVALIVLMM
+257 VQMVLIVLMM
-267 GAAVIVAVSGV
+267 GAAISVAVSGV
-278 EKGVRVMSDVNM
+278 DKGIRILSDINM

-307 HLLNMLVQNLGDYL
+307 HLLNTLVQNVGDYL
-321 GALPTKSF
+321 GHLPGKSF
-329 DLYAYDGGTRWL
+329 DLYAYGGPSDWL
-341 GDWTVFYWA
+341 GSWTVFYWA

-398 LEQAFNGTS
+398 LEQALGGAS
-407 DLATVAVSEPSM
+407 ELGRVAIEQPSM
-419 AIYHLLES
+419 ALYQMLQN
-427 YPWSRAVIAVTVFI
+427 YPWSRAVITVTVLV

-450 DSGTVVLSTLSSR
+450 DSGTVVLSTLSAH
-463 GGAVDEDGPRW
+463 GGSADDDGPKW

-480 ALTALITIGLL
+480 SVTALVTGGLL

-520 LHKAFYLESQRQRAR
+520 LHKAFYMESQRQRAR
-535 LHAPSPVDQR
+535 SHSLAPLMSGNGK
-545 SPRRRSGWRQ
+545 RSGGWKR
-555 RLAQAVHFPSRDEV
+555 RLSQAVHFPSRDEV
-569 YRFMEEQVRPA
+569 YRFMNDVVRPA
-580 MEALA
+580 ISEVSEVFREKGLA
-585 EQFRTRGLTVET
+585 VDAQL
-597 HMDPAGA
+597 DPGNA
-604 SLSLEVVHGE
+604 SLSLEIGHGE
-614 EHPFLYRVVMRGY
+614 QHRFLYQVLMRGY
-627 FTPSFAVAGL
+627 FTPSFARAGMGGL
-637 DARNR
+637 HLK
-642 QNRRYYRAEVHL
+642 NRRYFRAEVHL
-654 AEGSQDYDLVGYSR
+654 AEGSQDYDLMGYTKE
-668 QQVID
+668 QIIN

>member
-1 MPESALKEMP
+1 MPI
-11 LADTLD
+11 
-17 HPHRGN
+17 
-23 PVTTSTPASTPSL
+23 
-36 RMNAPVLIGSAA
+36 RMNPPVFYGAAILI
-48 FVLIFGLAATLFA
+48 LLFA
-61 EQAGE
+61 AVVIGFPQRAGE
-66 WLARAQAWA
+66 WLLAAQTWA
-75 SGSVGWYYLLAMTLY
+75 SQTVGWYYLLAMTLY
-90 LVFVVVTAL
+90 LIFVVVTAL
-99 SGYGRIKLG
+99 SGYGKIKLG

-136 FCVSEPLTHFAQP
+136 FCVSEPLTHFLQP
-149 PKGEA
+149 PQGEA
-154 GGSEAARQAMQL
+154 GTQEAARQAMEL

-213 PIGYTVDAFG
+213 PIGYTVDCFG

-230 LGADMGFGVLHLN
+230 LGADMGFGVLQLN
-243 AGLDYLFGIPHDQW
+243 SGLDYLYAIPHTHP
-257 VQVALIVLMM
+257 VQMALIVLMM
-267 GAAVIVAVSGV
+267 GAAISVAVSGV
-278 EKGVRVMSDVNM
+278 DKGIRILSDINM

-307 HLLNMLVQNLGDYL
+307 HLLNTLVQNVGDYL
-321 GALPTKSF
+321 GHLPGKSF
-329 DLYAYDGGTRWL
+329 DLYAYGGPSDWL
-341 GDWTVFYWA
+341 GSWTVFYWA

-398 LEQAFNGTS
+398 LEQALGGAS
-407 DLATVAVSEPSM
+407 ELGRVAIEQPSM
-419 AIYHLLES
+419 ALYQMLQN
-427 YPWSRAVIAVTVFI
+427 YPWSRAVITVTVLV

-450 DSGTVVLSTLSSR
+450 DSGTVVLSTLSAH
-463 GGAVDEDGPRW
+463 GGSADDDGPKW

-480 ALTALITIGLL
+480 SVTALVTGGLL

-520 LHKAFYLESQRQRAR
+520 LHKAFYMESQRQRAR
-535 LHAPSPVDQR
+535 SHSLAPLMSGNGK
-545 SPRRRSGWRQ
+545 RSGGWKR
-555 RLAQAVHFPSRDEV
+555 RLSQAVHFPSRDEV
-569 YRFMEEQVRPA
+569 YRFMNDVVRPA
-580 MEALA
+580 ISEVSEVFREKGLA
-585 EQFRTRGLTVET
+585 VDAQL
-597 HMDPAGA
+597 DPGNA
-604 SLSLEVVHGE
+604 SLSLEIGHGE
-614 EHPFLYRVVMRGY
+614 QHRFLYQVLMRGY
-627 FTPSFAVAGL
+627 FTPSFARAGMGGL
-637 DARNR
+637 HLK
-642 QNRRYYRAEVHL
+642 NRRYFRAEVHL
-654 AEGSQDYDLVGYSR
+654 AEGSQDYDLMGYTKE
-668 QQVID
+668 QIIN

>member
-1 MPESALKEMP
+1 M
-11 LADTLD
+11 
-17 HPHRGN
+17 N
-23 PVTTSTPASTPSL
+23 P
-36 RMNAPVLIGSAA
+36 PVFYGAAILI
-48 FVLIFGLAATLFA
+48 LLFA
-61 EQAGE
+61 AVVIGFPQRAGE
-66 WLARAQAWA
+66 WLLAAQTWA
-75 SGSVGWYYLLAMTLY
+75 SQTVGWYYLLAMTLY
-90 LVFVVVTAL
+90 LIFVVVTAL
-99 SGYGRIKLG
+99 SGYGKIKLG

-136 FCVSEPLTHFAQP
+136 FCVSEPLPHFLQP
-149 PKGEA
+149 PQGEA
-154 GGSEAARQAMQL
+154 GTQEAARQAMEL

-213 PIGYTVDAFG
+213 PIGYTVDCFG

-230 LGADMGFGVLHLN
+230 LGADMGFGVLQLN
-243 AGLDYLFGIPHDQW
+243 SGLDYLYAIPHTHP
-257 VQVALIVLMM
+257 VQMALIVLMM
-267 GAAVIVAVSGV
+267 GAAISVAVSGV
-278 EKGVRVMSDVNM
+278 DKGIRILSDINM

-307 HLLNMLVQNLGDYL
+307 HLLNTLVQNVGDYL
-321 GALPTKSF
+321 GHLPGKSF
-329 DLYAYDGGTRWL
+329 DLYAYGGPSDWL
-341 GDWTVFYWA
+341 GSWTVFYWA

-398 LEQAFNGTS
+398 LEQALGGAS
-407 DLATVAVSEPSM
+407 ELGRVAIEQPSM
-419 AIYHLLES
+419 ALYQMLQN
-427 YPWSRAVIAVTVFI
+427 YPWSRAVITVTVLV

-450 DSGTVVLSTLSSR
+450 DSGTVVLSTLSAH
-463 GGAVDEDGPRW
+463 GGSADDDGPKW

-480 ALTALITIGLL
+480 SVTALVTGGLL

-520 LHKAFYLESQRQRAR
+520 LHKAFYMESQRQRAR
-535 LHAPSPVDQR
+535 SHSLAPLMSGNGK
-545 SPRRRSGWRQ
+545 RSGGWKR
-555 RLAQAVHFPSRDEV
+555 RLSQAVHFPSRDEV
-569 YRFMEEQVRPA
+569 YRFMNDVVRPA
-580 MEALA
+580 ISEVSEVFREKGLA
-585 EQFRTRGLTVET
+585 VDAQL
-597 HMDPAGA
+597 DPGNA
-604 SLSLEVVHGE
+604 SLSLEIGHGE
-614 EHPFLYRVVMRGY
+614 QHRFLYQVLMRGY
-627 FTPSFAVAGL
+627 FTPSFARAGMGGL
-637 DARNR
+637 HLK
-642 QNRRYYRAEVHL
+642 NRRYFRAEVHL
-654 AEGSQDYDLVGYSR
+654 AEGSQDYDLMGYTKE
-668 QQVID
+668 QIIN

>member
-1 MPESALKEMP
+1 MCIRDRFYGA
-11 LADTLD
+11 AI
-17 HPHRGN
+17 
-23 PVTTSTPASTPSL
+23 
-36 RMNAPVLIGSAA
+36 LI
-48 FVLIFGLAATLFA
+48 LLFA
-61 EQAGE
+61 AVVIGFPQRAGE
-66 WLARAQAWA
+66 WLLAAQTWA
-75 SGSVGWYYLLAMTLY
+75 SQTVGWYYLLAMTLY
-90 LVFVVVTAL
+90 LIFVVVTAL
-99 SGYGRIKLG
+99 SGYGKIKLG

-136 FCVSEPLTHFAQP
+136 FCVSEPLTHFLQP
-149 PKGEA
+149 PQGEA
-154 GGSEAARQAMQL
+154 GTQEAARQAMEL

-213 PIGYTVDAFG
+213 PIGYTVDCFG

-230 LGADMGFGVLHLN
+230 LGADMGFGVLQLN
-243 AGLDYLFGIPHDQW
+243 SGLDYLYAIPHTHP
-257 VQVALIVLMM
+257 VQMALIVLMM
-267 GAAVIVAVSGV
+267 GAAISVAVSGV
-278 EKGVRVMSDVNM
+278 DKGIRILSDINM

-307 HLLNMLVQNLGDYL
+307 HLLNTLVQNVGDYL
-321 GALPTKSF
+321 GHLPGKSF
-329 DLYAYDGGTRWL
+329 DLYAYGGPSDWL
-341 GDWTVFYWA
+341 GSWTVFYWA

-398 LEQAFNGTS
+398 LEQALGGAS
-407 DLATVAVSEPSM
+407 ELGRVAIEQPSM
-419 AIYHLLES
+419 ALYQMLQN
-427 YPWSRAVIAVTVFI
+427 YPWSRAVITVTVLV

-450 DSGTVVLSTLSSR
+450 DSGTVVLSTLSAH
-463 GGAVDEDGPRW
+463 GGSADDDGPKW

-480 ALTALITIGLL
+480 SVTALVTGGLL

-520 LHKAFYLESQRQRAR
+520 LHKAFYMESQRQRAR
-535 LHAPSPVDQR
+535 SHSLAPLMSGNGK
-545 SPRRRSGWRQ
+545 RSGGWKR
-555 RLAQAVHFPSRDEV
+555 RLSQAVHFPSRDEV
-569 YRFMEEQVRPA
+569 YRFMNDVVRPA
-580 MEALA
+580 ISEVSEVFREKGLA
-585 EQFRTRGLTVET
+585 VDAQL
-597 HMDPAGA
+597 DPGNA
-604 SLSLEVVHGE
+604 SLSLEIGHGE
-614 EHPFLYRVVMRGY
+614 QHRFLYQVLMRGY
-627 FTPSFAVAGL
+627 FTPSFARAGMGGL
-637 DARNR
+637 HLK
-642 QNRRYYRAEVHL
+642 NRRYFRAEVHL
-654 AEGSQDYDLVGYSR
+654 AEGSQDYDLMGYTKE
-668 QQVID
+668 QITN

>member
-1 MPESALKEMP
+1 MCI
-11 LADTLD
+11 
-17 HPHRGN
+17 RGRFYG
-23 PVTTSTPASTPSL
+23 A
-36 RMNAPVLIGSAA
+36 AILI
-48 FVLIFGLAATLFA
+48 LLFA
-61 EQAGE
+61 AVVIGFPQRAGE
-66 WLARAQAWA
+66 WLLAAQTWA
-75 SGSVGWYYLLAMTLY
+75 SQTVGWYYLLAMTLY
-90 LVFVVVTAL
+90 LIFVVVTAL
-99 SGYGRIKLG
+99 SGYGKIKLG

-136 FCVSEPLTHFAQP
+136 FCVSEPLTHFLQP
-149 PKGEA
+149 PQGEA
-154 GGSEAARQAMQL
+154 GTQEAARQAMEL

-213 PIGYTVDAFG
+213 PIGYTVDCFG

-230 LGADMGFGVLHLN
+230 LGADMGFGVLQLN
-243 AGLDYLFGIPHDQW
+243 SGLDYLYAIPHTHP
-257 VQVALIVLMM
+257 VQMALIVLMM
-267 GAAVIVAVSGV
+267 GAAISVAVSGV
-278 EKGVRVMSDVNM
+278 DKGIRILSDINM

-307 HLLNMLVQNLGDYL
+307 HLLNTLVQNVGDYL
-321 GALPTKSF
+321 GHLPGKSF
-329 DLYAYDGGTRWL
+329 DLYAYGGPSDWL
-341 GDWTVFYWA
+341 GSWTVFYWA

-398 LEQAFNGTS
+398 LEQALGGAS
-407 DLATVAVSEPSM
+407 ELGRVAIEQPSM
-419 AIYHLLES
+419 ALYQMLQN
-427 YPWSRAVIAVTVFI
+427 YPWSRAVITVTVLV

-450 DSGTVVLSTLSSR
+450 DSGTVVLSTLSAH
-463 GGAVDEDGPRW
+463 GGSADDDGPKW

-480 ALTALITIGLL
+480 SVTALVTGGLL

-520 LHKAFYLESQRQRAR
+520 LHKAFYMESQRQRAR
-535 LHAPSPVDQR
+535 SHSLAPLMSGNGK
-545 SPRRRSGWRQ
+545 RSGGWKR
-555 RLAQAVHFPSRDEV
+555 RLSQAVHFPSRDEV
-569 YRFMEEQVRPA
+569 YRFMNDVVRPA
-580 MEALA
+580 ISEVSEVFREKGLA
-585 EQFRTRGLTVET
+585 VDAQL
-597 HMDPAGA
+597 DPGNA
-604 SLSLEVVHGE
+604 SLSLEIGHGE
-614 EHPFLYRVVMRGY
+614 QHRFLYQVLMRGY
-627 FTPSFAVAGL
+627 FTPSFARAGMGGL
-637 DARNR
+637 HLK
-642 QNRRYYRAEVHL
+642 NRRYFRAEVHL
-654 AEGSQDYDLVGYSR
+654 AEGSQDYDLMGYTKE
-668 QQVID
+668 QIIN

>member
-1 MPESALKEMP
+1 FA
-11 LADTLD
+11 A
-17 HPHRGN
+17 
-23 PVTTSTPASTPSL
+23 V
-36 RMNAPVLIGSAA
+36 VIG
-48 FVLIFGLAATLFA
+48 FP
-61 EQAGE
+61 QRAGE
-66 WLARAQAWA
+66 WLLAAQTWA
-75 SGSVGWYYLLAMTLY
+75 SQTVGWYYLLAMTLY
-90 LVFVVVTAL
+90 LIFVVVTAL
-99 SGYGRIKLG
+99 SGYGKIKLG

-136 FCVSEPLTHFAQP
+136 FCVSEPLTHFLQP
-149 PKGEA
+149 PQGEA
-154 GGSEAARQAMQL
+154 GTQEAARQAMEL

-213 PIGYTVDAFG
+213 PIGYTVDCFG

-230 LGADMGFGVLHLN
+230 LGADMGFGVLQLN
-243 AGLDYLFGIPHDQW
+243 SGLDYLYAIPHTHP
-257 VQVALIVLMM
+257 VQMALIVLMM
-267 GAAVIVAVSGV
+267 GAAISVAVSGV
-278 EKGVRVMSDVNM
+278 DKGIRILSDINM

-307 HLLNMLVQNLGDYL
+307 HLLNTLVQNVGDYL
-321 GALPTKSF
+321 GHLPGKSF
-329 DLYAYDGGTRWL
+329 DLYAYGGPSDWL
-341 GDWTVFYWA
+341 GSWTVFYWA

-398 LEQAFNGTS
+398 LEQALGGAS
-407 DLATVAVSEPSM
+407 ELGRVAIEQPSM
-419 AIYHLLES
+419 ALYQMLQN
-427 YPWSRAVIAVTVFI
+427 YPWSRAVITVTVLV

-450 DSGTVVLSTLSSR
+450 DSGTVVLSTLSAH
-463 GGAVDEDGPRW
+463 GGSADDDGPKW

-480 ALTALITIGLL
+480 SVTALVTGGLL

-520 LHKAFYLESQRQRAR
+520 LHKAFYMESQRQRAR
-535 LHAPSPVDQR
+535 SHSLAPLMSGNGK
-545 SPRRRSGWRQ
+545 RSGGWKR
-555 RLAQAVHFPSRDEV
+555 RLSQAVHFPSRDEV
-569 YRFMEEQVRPA
+569 YRFMNDVVRPA
-580 MEALA
+580 ISEVSEVFREKGLA
-585 EQFRTRGLTVET
+585 VDAQL
-597 HMDPAGA
+597 DPGNA
-604 SLSLEVVHGE
+604 SLSLEIGHGE
-614 EHPFLYRVVMRGY
+614 QHRFLYQVLMRGY
-627 FTPSFAVAGL
+627 FTPSFARAGMGGL
-637 DARNR
+637 HLK
-642 QNRRYYRAEVHL
+642 NRRYFRAEVHL
-654 AEGSQDYDLVGYSR
+654 AEGSQDYDLMGYTKE
-668 QQVID
+668 QIIN

>member
-1 MPESALKEMP
+1 M
-11 LADTLD
+11 
-17 HPHRGN
+17 N
-23 PVTTSTPASTPSL
+23 P
-36 RMNAPVLIGSAA
+36 PVFYGAAILI
-48 FVLIFGLAATLFA
+48 LLFA
-61 EQAGE
+61 AVVIGFPQRAGE
-66 WLARAQAWA
+66 WLLAAQTWA
-75 SGSVGWYYLLAMTLY
+75 SQTVGWYYLLAMTLY
-90 LVFVVVTAL
+90 LIFVVVTAL
-99 SGYGRIKLG
+99 SGYGKIKLG

-136 FCVSEPLTHFAQP
+136 FCVSEPLTHFLQP
-149 PKGEA
+149 PQGEA
-154 GGSEAARQAMQL
+154 GTQEAARQAMEL

-213 PIGYTVDAFG
+213 PIGYTVDCFG

-230 LGADMGFGVLHLN
+230 LGADMGFGVLQLN
-243 AGLDYLFGIPHDQW
+243 SGLDYLYAIPHTHP
-257 VQVALIVLMM
+257 VQMALIVLMM
-267 GAAVIVAVSGV
+267 GAAISVAVSGV
-278 EKGVRVMSDVNM
+278 DKGIRILSDINM

-307 HLLNMLVQNLGDYL
+307 HLLNTLVQNVGDYL
-321 GALPTKSF
+321 GHLPGKSF
-329 DLYAYDGGTRWL
+329 DLYAYGGPSDWL
-341 GDWTVFYWA
+341 GSWTVFYWA
-350 WWIAWAPFV
+350 WWIAWAPFA

-398 LEQAFNGTS
+398 LEQALGGAS
-407 DLATVAVSEPSM
+407 ELGRVAIEQPSM
-419 AIYHLLES
+419 ALYQMLQN
-427 YPWSRAVIAVTVFI
+427 YPWSRAVITVTVLV

-450 DSGTVVLSTLSSR
+450 DSGTVVLSTLSAH
-463 GGAVDEDGPRW
+463 GGSADDDGPKW

-480 ALTALITIGLL
+480 SVTALVTGGLL

-520 LHKAFYLESQRQRAR
+520 LHKAFYMESQRQRAR
-535 LHAPSPVDQR
+535 SHSLAPLMSGNGK
-545 SPRRRSGWRQ
+545 RSGGWKR
-555 RLAQAVHFPSRDEV
+555 RLSQAVHFPSRDEV
-569 YRFMEEQVRPA
+569 YRFMNDVVRPA
-580 MEALA
+580 ISEVSEVFREKGLA
-585 EQFRTRGLTVET
+585 VDAQL
-597 HMDPAGA
+597 DPGNA
-604 SLSLEVVHGE
+604 SLSLEIGHGE
-614 EHPFLYRVVMRGY
+614 QHRFLYQVLMRGY
-627 FTPSFAVAGL
+627 FTPSFARAGMGGL
-637 DARNR
+637 HLK
-642 QNRRYYRAEVHL
+642 NRRYFRAEVHL
-654 AEGSQDYDLVGYSR
+654 AEGSQDYDLMGYTKE
-668 QQVID
+668 QIIN

>member
-1 MPESALKEMP
+1 M
-11 LADTLD
+11 
-17 HPHRGN
+17 N
-23 PVTTSTPASTPSL
+23 P
-36 RMNAPVLIGSAA
+36 PVFYGAAILI
-48 FVLIFGLAATLFA
+48 LLFA
-61 EQAGE
+61 AVVIGFPQRAGE
-66 WLARAQAWA
+66 WLLAAQTWA
-75 SGSVGWYYLLAMTLY
+75 SQTVGWYYLLAMTLY
-90 LVFVVVTAL
+90 LIFVVVTAL
-99 SGYGRIKLG
+99 SGYGKIKLG

-136 FCVSEPLTHFAQP
+136 FCVSEPLTHFLQP
-149 PKGEA
+149 PQGEA
-154 GGSEAARQAMQL
+154 GTQEAARQAMEL

-213 PIGYTVDAFG
+213 PIGYTVDCFG

-230 LGADMGFGVLHLN
+230 LGADMGFGVLQLN
-243 AGLDYLFGIPHDQW
+243 SGLDYLYAIPHTHP
-257 VQVALIVLMM
+257 VQMALIVLMM
-267 GAAVIVAVSGV
+267 GAAISVAVSGV
-278 EKGVRVMSDVNM
+278 DKGIRILSDINM

-307 HLLNMLVQNLGDYL
+307 HLLNTLVQNVGDYL
-321 GALPTKSF
+321 GHLPGKSF
-329 DLYAYDGGTRWL
+329 DLYAYGGPSDWL
-341 GDWTVFYWA
+341 GSWTVFYWA

-398 LEQAFNGTS
+398 LEQALGGAS
-407 DLATVAVSEPSM
+407 ELGRVAIEQPSM
-419 AIYHLLES
+419 ALYQMLQN
-427 YPWSRAVIAVTVFI
+427 YPWSRTVITVTVLV

-450 DSGTVVLSTLSSR
+450 DSGTVVLSTLSAH
-463 GGAVDEDGPRW
+463 GGSADDDGPKW

-480 ALTALITIGLL
+480 SVTALVTGGLL

-520 LHKAFYLESQRQRAR
+520 LHKAFYMESQRQRAR
-535 LHAPSPVDQR
+535 SHSLAPLMSGNGK
-545 SPRRRSGWRQ
+545 RSGGWKR
-555 RLAQAVHFPSRDEV
+555 RLSQAVHFPSRDEV
-569 YRFMEEQVRPA
+569 YRFMNDVVRPA
-580 MEALA
+580 ISEVSEVFREKGLA
-585 EQFRTRGLTVET
+585 VDAQL
-597 HMDPAGA
+597 DPGNA
-604 SLSLEVVHGE
+604 SLSLEIGHGE
-614 EHPFLYRVVMRGY
+614 QHRFLYQVLMRGY
-627 FTPSFAVAGL
+627 FTPSFARAGMGGL
-637 DARNR
+637 HLK
-642 QNRRYYRAEVHL
+642 NRRYFRAEVHL
-654 AEGSQDYDLVGYSR
+654 AEGSQDYDLMGYTKE
-668 QQVID
+668 QIIN

>member
-1 MPESALKEMP
+1 M
-11 LADTLD
+11 
-17 HPHRGN
+17 N
-23 PVTTSTPASTPSL
+23 P
-36 RMNAPVLIGSAA
+36 PVFYGAAILI
-48 FVLIFGLAATLFA
+48 LLFA
-61 EQAGE
+61 AVVIGFPQRAGE
-66 WLARAQAWA
+66 WLLAAQTWA
-75 SGSVGWYYLLAMTLY
+75 SQTVGWYYLLAMTLY
-90 LVFVVVTAL
+90 LIFVVVTAL
-99 SGYGRIKLG
+99 SGYGKIKLG

-136 FCVSEPLTHFAQP
+136 FCVSEPLTHFLQP
-149 PKGEA
+149 PQGEA
-154 GGSEAARQAMQL
+154 GTQEAARQAMEL
-166 LFLHWGLHG
+166 LILHWGLHG

-213 PIGYTVDAFG
+213 PIGYTVDCFG

-230 LGADMGFGVLHLN
+230 LGADMGFGVLQLN
-243 AGLDYLFGIPHDQW
+243 SGLDYLYAIPHTHA
-257 VQVALIVLMM
+257 VQMVLIVLMM
-267 GAAVIVAVSGV
+267 GAAISVAVSGV
-278 EKGVRVMSDVNM
+278 DKGIRILSDINM

-307 HLLNMLVQNLGDYL
+307 HLLNTLVQNVGDYL
-321 GALPTKSF
+321 GHLPGKSF
-329 DLYAYDGGTRWL
+329 DLYAYGGPSDWL
-341 GDWTVFYWA
+341 GSWTVFYWA

-398 LEQAFNGTS
+398 LEQALGGAS
-407 DLATVAVSEPSM
+407 ELGRVAIEQPSM
-419 AIYHLLES
+419 ALYQMLQN
-427 YPWSRAVIAVTVFI
+427 YPWSRAVITVTVLV

-450 DSGTVVLSTLSSR
+450 DSGTVVLSTLSAH
-463 GGAVDEDGPRW
+463 GGSADDDGPKW

-480 ALTALITIGLL
+480 SVTALVTGGLL

-520 LHKAFYLESQRQRAR
+520 LHKAFYMESQRQRAR
-535 LHAPSPVDQR
+535 SHSLAPLMSGNGK
-545 SPRRRSGWRQ
+545 RSGGWKR
-555 RLAQAVHFPSRDEV
+555 RLSQAVHFPSRDEV
-569 YRFMEEQVRPA
+569 YRFMNDVVRPA
-580 MEALA
+580 ISEVSEVFREKGLA
-585 EQFRTRGLTVET
+585 VDAQL
-597 HMDPAGA
+597 DPGNA
-604 SLSLEVVHGE
+604 SLSLEIGHGE
-614 EHPFLYRVVMRGY
+614 QHRFLYQVLMRGY
-627 FTPSFAVAGL
+627 FTPSFARAGMGGL
-637 DARNR
+637 HLK
-642 QNRRYYRAEVHL
+642 NRRYFRAEVHL
-654 AEGSQDYDLVGYSR
+654 AEGSQDYDLMGYTKE
-668 QQVID
+668 QIIN

>member
-1 MPESALKEMP
+1 MFYGA
-11 LADTLD
+11 AI
-17 HPHRGN
+17 
-23 PVTTSTPASTPSL
+23 
-36 RMNAPVLIGSAA
+36 LI
-48 FVLIFGLAATLFA
+48 LLFA
-61 EQAGE
+61 AVVIGFPQRAGE
-66 WLARAQAWA
+66 WLLAAQTWA
-75 SGSVGWYYLLAMTLY
+75 SQTVGWYYLLAMTLY
-90 LVFVVVTAL
+90 LIFVVVTAL
-99 SGYGRIKLG
+99 SGYGKIKLG

-136 FCVSEPLTHFAQP
+136 FCVSEPLTHFLQP
-149 PKGEA
+149 PQGEA
-154 GGSEAARQAMQL
+154 GTQEAARQAMEL

-213 PIGYTVDAFG
+213 PIGYTVDCFG

-230 LGADMGFGVLHLN
+230 LGADMGFGVLQLN
-243 AGLDYLFGIPHDQW
+243 SGLDYLYAIPHTHA
-257 VQVALIVLMM
+257 VQMVLIVLMM
-267 GAAVIVAVSGV
+267 GAAISVAVSGV
-278 EKGVRVMSDVNM
+278 DKGIRILSDINM

-307 HLLNMLVQNLGDYL
+307 HLLNTLVQNVGDYL
-321 GALPTKSF
+321 GHLPGKSF
-329 DLYAYDGGTRWL
+329 DLYAYGGPSDWL
-341 GDWTVFYWA
+341 GSWTVFYWA

-398 LEQAFNGTS
+398 LEQALGGANELGR
-407 DLATVAVSEPSM
+407 VAIEQPSM
-419 AIYHLLES
+419 ALYQMLQN
-427 YPWSRAVIAVTVFI
+427 YPWSRAVITVTVLV

-450 DSGTVVLSTLSSR
+450 DSGTVVLSTLSAH
-463 GGAVDEDGPRW
+463 GGSADDDGPKW

-480 ALTALITIGLL
+480 SVTALVTGGLL

-520 LHKAFYLESQRQRAR
+520 LHKAFYMESQRQRAR
-535 LHAPSPVDQR
+535 SHSLAPLMSGNGK
-545 SPRRRSGWRQ
+545 RSGGWKR
-555 RLAQAVHFPSRDEV
+555 RLSQAVHFPSRDEV
-569 YRFMEEQVRPA
+569 YRFMNDVVRPA
-580 MEALA
+580 ISEVSEVFREKGLA
-585 EQFRTRGLTVET
+585 VDAQL
-597 HMDPAGA
+597 DPGNA
-604 SLSLEVVHGE
+604 SLSLEIGHGE
-614 EHPFLYRVVMRGY
+614 QHRFLYQVLMRGY
-627 FTPSFAVAGL
+627 FTPSFARAGMGGL
-637 DARNR
+637 HLK
-642 QNRRYYRAEVHL
+642 NRRYFRAEVHL
-654 AEGSQDYDLVGYSR
+654 AEGSQDYDLMGYTKE
-668 QQVID
+668 QIIN

>member
-1 MPESALKEMP
+1 FYGA
-11 LADTLD
+11 AI
-17 HPHRGN
+17 
-23 PVTTSTPASTPSL
+23 
-36 RMNAPVLIGSAA
+36 LI
-48 FVLIFGLAATLFA
+48 LLFA
-61 EQAGE
+61 AVVIGFPQRAGE
-66 WLARAQAWA
+66 WLLAAQTWA
-75 SGSVGWYYLLAMTLY
+75 SQTVGWYYLLAMTLY
-90 LVFVVVTAL
+90 LIFVVVTAL
-99 SGYGRIKLG
+99 SDYGKIKLG

-136 FCVSEPLTHFAQP
+136 FCVSEPLTHFLQP
-149 PKGEA
+149 PQGEA
-154 GGSEAARQAMQL
+154 GTQEAARQAMEL

-213 PIGYTVDAFG
+213 PIGYTVDCFG

-230 LGADMGFGVLHLN
+230 LGADMGFGVLQLN
-243 AGLDYLFGIPHDQW
+243 SGLDYLYAIPHTHA
-257 VQVALIVLMM
+257 VQMVLIVLMM
-267 GAAVIVAVSGV
+267 GAAISVAVSGV
-278 EKGVRVMSDVNM
+278 DKGIRILSDINM

-307 HLLNMLVQNLGDYL
+307 HLLNTLVQNVGDYL
-321 GALPTKSF
+321 GHLPGKSF
-329 DLYAYDGGTRWL
+329 DLYAYGGPSDWL
-341 GDWTVFYWA
+341 GSWTVFYWA

-398 LEQAFNGTS
+398 LEQALGGAS
-407 DLATVAVSEPSM
+407 ELGRVAIEQPSM
-419 AIYHLLES
+419 ALYQMLQN
-427 YPWSRAVIAVTVFI
+427 YPWSRAVITVTVLV

-450 DSGTVVLSTLSSR
+450 DSGTVVLSTLSAH
-463 GGAVDEDGPRW
+463 GGSADDDGPKW

-480 ALTALITIGLL
+480 SVTALVTGGLL

-520 LHKAFYLESQRQRAR
+520 LHKAFYMESQRQRAR
-535 LHAPSPVDQR
+535 SHSLAPLMSGNGK
-545 SPRRRSGWRQ
+545 RSGGWKR
-555 RLAQAVHFPSRDEV
+555 RLSQAVHFPSRDEV
-569 YRFMEEQVRPA
+569 YRFMNDVVRPA
-580 MEALA
+580 ISEVSEVFREKGLA
-585 EQFRTRGLTVET
+585 VDAQL
-597 HMDPAGA
+597 DPGNA
-604 SLSLEVVHGE
+604 SLSLEIGHGE
-614 EHPFLYRVVMRGY
+614 QHRFLYQVLMRGY
-627 FTPSFAVAGL
+627 FTPSFARAGMGGL
-637 DARNR
+637 HLK
-642 QNRRYYRAEVHL
+642 NRRYFRAEVHL
-654 AEGSQDYDLVGYSR
+654 AEGSQDYDLMGYTKE
-668 QQVID
+668 QIIN

>member
-1 MPESALKEMP
+1 YGA
-11 LADTLD
+11 AI
-17 HPHRGN
+17 
-23 PVTTSTPASTPSL
+23 
-36 RMNAPVLIGSAA
+36 LI
-48 FVLIFGLAATLFA
+48 LLFA
-61 EQAGE
+61 AVVIGFPQRAGE
-66 WLARAQAWA
+66 WLLAAQTWA
-75 SGSVGWYYLLAMTLY
+75 SQTVGWYYLLAMTLY
-90 LVFVVVTAL
+90 LIFVVVTAL
-99 SGYGRIKLG
+99 SGYGKIKLG

-136 FCVSEPLTHFAQP
+136 FCVSEPLTHFLQP
-149 PKGEA
+149 PQGEA
-154 GGSEAARQAMQL
+154 GTQEAARQAMEL

-213 PIGYTVDAFG
+213 PIGYTVDCFG

-230 LGADMGFGVLHLN
+230 LGADMGFGVLQLN
-243 AGLDYLFGIPHDQW
+243 SGLDYLYAIPHTHA
-257 VQVALIVLMM
+257 VQMVLIVLMM
-267 GAAVIVAVSGV
+267 GAAISVAVSGV
-278 EKGVRVMSDVNM
+278 DKGIRILSDINM

-307 HLLNMLVQNLGDYL
+307 HLLNTLVQNVGDYL
-321 GALPTKSF
+321 GHLPGKSF
-329 DLYAYDGGTRWL
+329 DLYAYGGPSDWL
-341 GDWTVFYWA
+341 GSWTVFYWA

-398 LEQAFNGTS
+398 LEQALGGANELGR
-407 DLATVAVSEPSM
+407 VAIEQPSM
-419 AIYHLLES
+419 ALYQMLQN
-427 YPWSRAVIAVTVFI
+427 YPWSRAVITVTVLV

-450 DSGTVVLSTLSSR
+450 DSGTVVLSTLSAH
-463 GGAVDEDGPRW
+463 GGSADDDGPKW

-480 ALTALITIGLL
+480 SVTALVTGGLL

-520 LHKAFYLESQRQRAR
+520 LHKAFYMESQRQRAR
-535 LHAPSPVDQR
+535 SHSLAPLMSGNGK
-545 SPRRRSGWRQ
+545 RSGGWKR
-555 RLAQAVHFPSRDEV
+555 RLSQAVHFPSRDEV
-569 YRFMEEQVRPA
+569 YRFMNDVVRPA
-580 MEALA
+580 ISEVSEVFREKGLA
-585 EQFRTRGLTVET
+585 VDAQL
-597 HMDPAGA
+597 DPGNA
-604 SLSLEVVHGE
+604 SLSLEIGHGE
-614 EHPFLYRVVMRGY
+614 QHRFLYQVLMRGY
-627 FTPSFAVAGL
+627 FTPSFARAGMGGL
-637 DARNR
+637 HLK
-642 QNRRYYRAEVHL
+642 NRRYFRAEVHL
-654 AEGSQDYDLVGYSR
+654 AEGSQDYDLMGYTKE
-668 QQVID
+668 QIIN

>member
-1 MPESALKEMP
+1 M
-11 LADTLD
+11 
-17 HPHRGN
+17 N
-23 PVTTSTPASTPSL
+23 P
-36 RMNAPVLIGSAA
+36 PVFYGAAILI
-48 FVLIFGLAATLFA
+48 LLFA
-61 EQAGE
+61 AVVIGFPQRAGE
-66 WLARAQAWA
+66 WLLAAQTWA
-75 SGSVGWYYLLAMTLY
+75 SQTVGWYYLLAMTLY
-90 LVFVVVTAL
+90 LIFVVVTAL
-99 SGYGRIKLG
+99 SGYGKIKPG

-136 FCVSEPLTHFAQP
+136 FCVSEPLTHFLQP
-149 PKGEA
+149 PQGEA
-154 GGSEAARQAMQL
+154 GTQEAARQAMEL

-213 PIGYTVDAFG
+213 PIGYTVDCFG

-230 LGADMGFGVLHLN
+230 LGADMGFGVLQLN
-243 AGLDYLFGIPHDQW
+243 SGLDYLYAIPHTHA
-257 VQVALIVLMM
+257 VQMVLIVLMM
-267 GAAVIVAVSGV
+267 GAAISVAVSGV
-278 EKGVRVMSDVNM
+278 DKGIRILSDINM

-307 HLLNMLVQNLGDYL
+307 HLLNTLVQNVGDYL
-321 GALPTKSF
+321 GHLPGKSF
-329 DLYAYDGGTRWL
+329 DLYAYGGPSDWL
-341 GDWTVFYWA
+341 GSWTVFYWA

-398 LEQAFNGTS
+398 LEQALGGAS
-407 DLATVAVSEPSM
+407 ELGRVAIEQPSM
-419 AIYHLLES
+419 ALYQMLQN
-427 YPWSRAVIAVTVFI
+427 YPWSRAVITVTVLV

-450 DSGTVVLSTLSSR
+450 DSGTVVLSTLSAH
-463 GGAVDEDGPRW
+463 GGSADDDGPKW

-480 ALTALITIGLL
+480 SVTALVTGGLL

-520 LHKAFYLESQRQRAR
+520 LHKAFYMESQRQRAR
-535 LHAPSPVDQR
+535 SHSLAPLMSGNGK
-545 SPRRRSGWRQ
+545 RSGGWKR
-555 RLAQAVHFPSRDEV
+555 RLSQAVHFPSRDEV
-569 YRFMEEQVRPA
+569 YRFMNDVVRPA
-580 MEALA
+580 ISEVSEVFREKGLA
-585 EQFRTRGLTVET
+585 VDAQL
-597 HMDPAGA
+597 DPGNA
-604 SLSLEVVHGE
+604 SLSLEIGHGDQ
-614 EHPFLYRVVMRGY
+614 HRFLYQVLMRGY
-627 FTPSFAVAGL
+627 FTPSFARAGMGGL
-637 DARNR
+637 HLK
-642 QNRRYYRAEVHL
+642 NRRYFRAEVHL
-654 AEGSQDYDLVGYSR
+654 AEGSQDYDLMGYTKE
-668 QQVID
+668 QIIN

>member
-1 MPESALKEMP
+1 M
-11 LADTLD
+11 
-17 HPHRGN
+17 N
-23 PVTTSTPASTPSL
+23 P
-36 RMNAPVLIGSAA
+36 PVFYGAAILI
-48 FVLIFGLAATLFA
+48 LLFA
-61 EQAGE
+61 AVVIGFPQRAGE
-66 WLARAQAWA
+66 WLLAAQTWA
-75 SGSVGWYYLLAMTLY
+75 SQTVGWYYLLAMTLY
-90 LVFVVVTAL
+90 LIFVVVTAL
-99 SGYGRIKLG
+99 SGYGKIKLG

-136 FCVSEPLTHFAQP
+136 FCVSEPLTHFLQP
-149 PKGEA
+149 PQGEA
-154 GGSEAARQAMQL
+154 GTQEAARQAMEL

-213 PIGYTVDAFG
+213 PIGYTVDCFG

-230 LGADMGFGVLHLN
+230 LGADMGFGVLQLN
-243 AGLDYLFGIPHDQW
+243 SGLDYLYAIPHTHP
-257 VQVALIVLMM
+257 VQMALIVLMM
-267 GAAVIVAVSGV
+267 GAAISVAVSGV
-278 EKGVRVMSDVNM
+278 DKGIRILSDINM

-307 HLLNMLVQNLGDYL
+307 HLLNTLVQNVGDYL
-321 GALPTKSF
+321 GHLPGKSF
-329 DLYAYDGGTRWL
+329 DLYAYGGPSDWL
-341 GDWTVFYWA
+341 GSWTVFYWA

-398 LEQAFNGTS
+398 LEQALGGAS
-407 DLATVAVSEPSM
+407 ELGRVAIEQPSIALYQM
-419 AIYHLLES
+419 LQN
-427 YPWSRAVIAVTVFI
+427 YPWSRAVITVTVLV

-450 DSGTVVLSTLSSR
+450 DSGTVVLSTLSAH
-463 GGAVDEDGPRW
+463 GGSADDDGPKW

-480 ALTALITIGLL
+480 SVTALVTGGLL

-520 LHKAFYLESQRQRAR
+520 LHKAFYMESQRQRAR
-535 LHAPSPVDQR
+535 SHSLAPLMSGNGK
-545 SPRRRSGWRQ
+545 RSGGWKR
-555 RLAQAVHFPSRDEV
+555 RLSQAVHFPSRDEV
-569 YRFMEEQVRPA
+569 YRFMNDVVRPA
-580 MEALA
+580 ISEVSEVFREKGLA
-585 EQFRTRGLTVET
+585 VDAQL
-597 HMDPAGA
+597 DPGNA
-604 SLSLEVVHGE
+604 SLSLEIGHGE
-614 EHPFLYRVVMRGY
+614 QHRFLYQVLMRGY
-627 FTPSFAVAGL
+627 FTPSFARAGMGGL
-637 DARNR
+637 HLK
-642 QNRRYYRAEVHL
+642 NRRYFRAEVHL
-654 AEGSQDYDLVGYSR
+654 AEGSQDYDLMGYTKE
-668 QQVID
+668 QIIN

>member
-1 MPESALKEMP
+1 MFYGA
-11 LADTLD
+11 AI
-17 HPHRGN
+17 
-23 PVTTSTPASTPSL
+23 
-36 RMNAPVLIGSAA
+36 LI
-48 FVLIFGLAATLFA
+48 LLFA
-61 EQAGE
+61 AVVIGFPQRAGE
-66 WLARAQAWA
+66 WLLAAQTWA
-75 SGSVGWYYLLAMTLY
+75 SQTVGWYYLLAMTLY
-90 LVFVVVTAL
+90 LIFVVVTAL
-99 SGYGRIKLG
+99 SGYGKIKLG

-136 FCVSEPLTHFAQP
+136 FCVSEPLTHFLQP
-149 PKGEA
+149 PQGEA
-154 GGSEAARQAMQL
+154 GTQEAARQAMEL

-213 PIGYTVDAFG
+213 PIGYTVDCFG

-230 LGADMGFGVLHLN
+230 LGADMGFGVLQLN
-243 AGLDYLFGIPHDQW
+243 SGLDYMYAIPHTHA
-257 VQVALIVLMM
+257 VQMVLIVLMM
-267 GAAVIVAVSGV
+267 GAAISVAVSGV
-278 EKGVRVMSDVNM
+278 DKGIRILSDINM

-307 HLLNMLVQNLGDYL
+307 HLLNTLVQNVGDYL
-321 GALPTKSF
+321 GHLPGKSF
-329 DLYAYDGGTRWL
+329 DLYAYGGPSDWL
-341 GDWTVFYWA
+341 GSWTVFYWA

-398 LEQAFNGTS
+398 LEQALGGAS
-407 DLATVAVSEPSM
+407 ELGRVAIEQPSM
-419 AIYHLLES
+419 ALYQMLQN
-427 YPWSRAVIAVTVFI
+427 YPWSRAVITVTVLV

-450 DSGTVVLSTLSSR
+450 DSGTVVLSTLSAH
-463 GGAVDEDGPRW
+463 GGSADDDGPKW

-480 ALTALITIGLL
+480 SVTALVTGGLL

-520 LHKAFYLESQRQRAR
+520 LHKAFYMESQRQRAR
-535 LHAPSPVDQR
+535 SHSLAPLMSGNGK
-545 SPRRRSGWRQ
+545 RSGGWKR
-555 RLAQAVHFPSRDEV
+555 RLSQAVHFPSRDEV
-569 YRFMEEQVRPA
+569 YRFMNDVVRPA
-580 MEALA
+580 ISEVSEVFREKGLA
-585 EQFRTRGLTVET
+585 VDAQL
-597 HMDPAGA
+597 DPGNA
-604 SLSLEVVHGE
+604 SLSLEIGHGE
-614 EHPFLYRVVMRGY
+614 QHRFLYQVLMRGY
-627 FTPSFAVAGL
+627 FTPSFARAGMGGL
-637 DARNR
+637 HLK
-642 QNRRYYRAEVHL
+642 NRRYFRAEVHL
-654 AEGSQDYDLVGYSR
+654 AEGSQDYDLMGYTKE
-668 QQVID
+668 QIIN